1 MANLTRSWNRVTA
14 TQMFYV
20 ADGDSTLLSYETAL
34 DLKILSEVNSV
45 KEVHDIRDMNLK
57 DTCHGTG
64 TYKGGGVK
72 LHIDEPTEQL
82 HPRIPFHKR
91 KKLKIKRVTSLPTA

>member
-1 MANLTRSWNRVTA
+1 M
-14 TQMFYV
+14 
-20 ADGDSTLLSYETAL
+20 LLSYETAL

-64 TYKGGGVK
+64 TYKGGEVK
-72 LHIDEPTEQL
+72 LHIDESVKPTEQL
-82 HPRIPFHKR
+82 HTRIPFHKR
-91 KKLKIKRVTSLPTA
+91 KKVKIKRVTSLPTA